1 MRLVSG
7 AIRRYPMIF
16 AFMAIITIVGVKS
29 YLELPRESSPD
40 VKIPFV
46 MVMTPYSGAGPE
58 DVENLITRKLERELK
73 GLADL
78 KEMTSTSVE
87 GASTIVLEFT
97 TDVEMSD
104 ALQKV
109 RDRVDLAKPE
119 LPDDPR
125 DDMMILELSSSDWPI
140 VQINLAADYDPAL
153 LKQAGEDLQEAFEQV
168 RGVLEVKLTGGVEH
182 EVRVDVD
189 PERLRAYGLTLLDV
203 VRLLAAANLNVPAG
217 HITQGTGEINV
228 RLRGEVRDPAE
239 LAEFRLPLADG
250 RTIPLSEVAAIRD
263 ATEELREATT
273 WQGVPVIGIGVQ
285 KRTDG
290 NTVKVVDGV
299 NEAVAALRAELPADY
314 RIEQVSENAQFV
326 RDSVKDVLSNLGLG
340 ILLAG
345 LLLFVFLHDWR
356 QTLIAAVAMPISV
369 MASFMLMQASGFTL
383 NVMSLM
389 ALGISVGTLVTNS
402 IVVLENISRLAEEG
416 VEPFEAAE
424 RGTAEVAIA
433 VLASTLTNIV
443 VFTPVAFMSGVMG
456 RVFLQ
461 FGLTVVYAT
470 LFSLVISFTLVPMLA
485 ARLVRPGRGVGH
497 GHSAVARLVRAWDD
511 AYARLAAAYG
521 ASLAWTL
528 HRKWVPLAATAA
540 VLVFSLLLLRFVG
553 GEFTPT
559 TDEGLCQVTL
569 ELPEG
574 TSLERTHELAQR
586 VALVAGAHAEVT
598 GVQVKVGGEDRGVE
612 DATVLIVLKPAAE
625 RDLDVGEFMNLLR
638 PELAGIPDA
647 RIAVSPVG
655 ESSASQDTDIQ
666 IEVLA
671 DDPAQLTAAAAMVY
685 DVVRDVPGLVEVQT
699 SDQPGKPELNV
710 VPRRLPLAQQG
721 LTAATVGGILRAAYE
736 GAQAGVFRQDGEE
749 YDVVVA
755 FDPASRAD
763 RAYVGDL
770 PVTAPSGAVLP
781 LSEVADLREGV
792 GDATILHADKQRKQ
806 DITANIAEGSL
817 TQKRALI
824 DAGLAG
830 LDLPA
835 GVVVRYAGM
844 AEIQDEAFASI
855 LGALVMAVILI
866 YIVMAAMLESFVHPV
881 TVMATLPL
889 GLIGMALALFF
900 TGETINIMSLM
911 ALVMMVGIVVNNA
924 ILMLDHTA
932 QLRARGLGIEAAL
945 LDACPIK
952 LRPIIM
958 ANLAIVIGMV
968 PQAMG
973 GAGAEFRTPMA
984 VVQIGGVLVSTVFTL
999 YVIPVVYVLFDRLT
1013 LAGRRERARGKSS
1026 ASLKVVPLR

>member
-1 MRLVSG
+1 MNLLRVFVRRPVLTTMLVVTLLYLG
-7 AIRRYPMIF
+7 FTGYR
-16 AFMAIITIVGVKS
+16 TLN
-29 YLELPRESSPD
+29 LELMPRIDFPVIVVTTVYPGAAPGEIETQVTKRIEDQVGTLANIEELESTSRESVSQVVIQFALETSQDQDAID
-40 VKIPFV
+40 VKDRIDRIR
-46 MVMTPYSGAGPE
+46 AELPE
-58 DVENLITRKLERELK
+58 DAEDPVVAKYEIGGAPIVNFAVTADRPLEEVYRTVDQVIRERL
-73 GLADL
+73 
-78 KEMTSTSVE
+78 S
-87 GASTIVLEFT
+87 
-97 TDVEMSD
+97 
-104 ALQKV
+104 
-109 RDRVDLAKPE
+109 RVD
-119 LPDDPR
+119 
-125 DDMMILELSSSDWPI
+125 
-140 VQINLAADYDPAL
+140 
-153 LKQAGEDLQEAFEQV
+153 
-168 RGVLEVKLTGGVEH
+168 GVAEVVVTGARER

-189 PERLRAYGLTLLDV
+189 PERLRAYGLTLIDV

-217 HITQGTGEINV
+217 HITQGDGEINV

-239 LAEFRLPLADG
+239 LAEFRLPLANG
-250 RTIPLSEVAAIRD
+250 QTVPLSEVAAVRD
-263 ATEELREATT
+263 ATAELREATD
-273 WQGVPVIGIGVQ
+273 WRGVPVIGIGVQ

-299 NEAVAALRAELPADY
+299 NEAVAALRAELPGDY
-314 RIEQVSENAQFV
+314 RIEQVSENARFV

-356 QTLIAAVAMPISV
+356 QTLIAALAMPISV
-369 MASFMLMQASGFTL
+369 VASFMLMQASGFTL

-402 IVVLENISRLAEEG
+402 IVVLENISRLVQEG
-416 VEPFEAAE
+416 AEPFEAAE
-424 RGTAEVAIA
+424 RGTAEVTIA
-433 VLASTLTNIV
+433 VLASTLTNVV
-443 VFTPVAFMSGVMG
+443 VFTPVAFMSGIMG

-497 GHSAVARLVRAWDD
+497 GRGAGARLARAWDD
-511 AYARLAAAYG
+511 AYARLAVAYG
-521 ASLAWTL
+521 ASLAWCL
-528 HRKWVPLAATAA
+528 RRKWVPLAATA
-540 VLVFSLLLLRFVG
+540 VTLVFSLALLRFVG
-553 GEFTPT
+553 GEFIPT
-559 TDEGLCQVTL
+559 TDQGLCQVTL

-586 VALVAGAHAEVT
+586 VARIAGAHPEVA
-598 GVQVKVGGEDRGVE
+598 GVQVKAGGEDRGVE
-612 DATVLIVLKPAAE
+612 DAAVLVVLKPAAE
-625 RDLDVGEFMNLLR
+625 RGLDVTEFMNLLR

-647 RIAVSPVG
+647 SIAVSPVG
-655 ESSASQDTDIQ
+655 ESRATQDADIL

-671 DDPAQLTAAAAMVY
+671 DDPAQLAAAAARVFG
-685 DVVRDVPGLVEVQT
+685 VVRGVPGLVEVQT

-710 VPRRLPLAQQG
+710 VPRRLQLAQQG
-721 LTAATVGGILRAAYE
+721 LTAANVGGVLRAAYE
-736 GAQAGVFRQDGEE
+736 GSQAGVFRQDGEE
-749 YDVVVA
+749 YDIVVA
-755 FDPASRAD
+755 FDPARRAD
-763 RAYVGDL
+763 RDYLGAL
-770 PVTAPSGAVLP
+770 PVASPSGAVLP
-781 LSEVADLREGV
+781 LAEVADLQEGE

-806 DITANIAEGSL
+806 EITANIAEGTLS
-817 TQKRALI
+817 QKRALI

-835 GVVVRYAGM
+835 GAVVRYAGT

-855 LGALVMAVILI
+855 LGALVMAVVLI

-932 QLRARGLGIEAAL
+932 QLRAGGLGIEAAL
-945 LDACPIK
+945 LDACPTK

-999 YVIPVVYVLFDRLT
+999 YLIPVVYVLFDRLT
-1013 LAGRRERARGKSS
+1013 LAGRRERARERS
-1026 ASLKVVPLR
+1026 ASSPMVAPLR

>member
-1 MRLVSG
+1 MNLLRVFVRRPVLTTMLVTTLLYLGFTGYRSLN
-7 AIRRYPMIF
+7 
-16 AFMAIITIVGVKS
+16 
-29 YLELPRESSPD
+29 LELMPRFDFPVIVVTTVYPGAAPGEIEMQITKRIEDQVGTLANIEELESTSRESVSQVVVQFALETSQDQDAID
-40 VKIPFV
+40 VK
-46 MVMTPYSGAGPE
+46 
-58 DVENLITRKLERELK
+58 
-73 GLADL
+73 
-78 KEMTSTSVE
+78 
-87 GASTIVLEFT
+87 
-97 TDVEMSD
+97 
-104 ALQKV
+104 
-109 RDRVDLAKPE
+109 DRVDRIRAE
-119 LPDDPR
+119 LPEDAEDPVITKY
-125 DDMMILELSSSDWPI
+125 DIGGAP
-140 VQINLAADYDPAL
+140 VVNFAVAADRPLEEVYRTVD
-153 LKQAGEDLQEAFEQV
+153 QV
-168 RGVLEVKLTGGVEH
+168 IKERLSRVDGVAEVVVTGARER
-182 EVRVDVD
+182 EVRVDVA

-203 VRLLAAANLNVPAG
+203 VRLLSAANLNVPAG
-217 HITQGTGEINV
+217 HITQGAGEISV

-239 LAEFRLPLADG
+239 LAEFRLPLANG
-250 RTIPLSEVAAIRD
+250 QTVPLSEVAAVRD
-263 ATEELREATT
+263 ATAELREATD

-314 RIEQVSENAQFV
+314 RIEQVSENARFV
-326 RDSVKDVLSNLGLG
+326 RDSVRDVLSNLGLG

-356 QTLIAAVAMPISV
+356 QTLIAALAMPISV
-369 MASFMLMQASGFTL
+369 VASFMLMQASGFTL

-402 IVVLENISRLAEEG
+402 IVVLENIGRLVGEG

-433 VLASTLTNIV
+433 VLASTLTNVV
-443 VFTPVAFMSGVMG
+443 VFTPVAFMSGIMG

-470 LFSLVISFTLVPMLA
+470 LFSLVVSFTLVPMLA

-497 GHSAVARLVRAWDD
+497 GRSAAARLARAWDD

-521 ASLAWTL
+521 VSLAL
-528 HRKWVPLAATAA
+528 ALRRKWVPLAAAA
-540 VLVFSLLLLRFVG
+540 AALVFSLGLLRFVG
-553 GEFTPT
+553 GEFIPT
-559 TDEGLCQVTL
+559 TDQGLCQVTL

-574 TSLERTHELAQR
+574 TNLERTHELAQR
-586 VALVAGAHAEVT
+586 VARIAGAHPEVV

-612 DATVLIVLKPAAE
+612 DAAVLVSLKPAAE
-625 RDLDVGEFMNLLR
+625 RDLDVTTFMNLLR

-647 RIAVSPVG
+647 RISVSPVG
-655 ESSASQDTDIQ
+655 ESRATQDADIL

-671 DDPAQLTAAAAMVY
+671 DEPAQLAAAAERVFG
-685 DVVRDVPGLVEVQT
+685 VVRGVPGLVEVQT

-721 LTAATVGGILRAAYE
+721 LTAATVGGILRTAYE
-736 GAQAGVFRQDGEE
+736 GSQAGVFRQDGEE
-749 YDVVVA
+749 YDIVVA

-763 RAYVGDL
+763 RAYLADL
-770 PVTAPSGAVLP
+770 PVAAPSGAVLP
-781 LSEVADLREGV
+781 LAELADLREGV

-806 DITANIAEGSL
+806 EISANIAEGTLS
-817 TQKRALI
+817 QKRTLI

-835 GVVVRYAGM
+835 GVVVRYGGT

-889 GLIGMALALFF
+889 GLIGMSLALFF
-900 TGETINIMSLM
+900 TGETISIMSLM

-945 LDACPIK
+945 LDACPTK

-984 VVQIGGVLVSTVFTL
+984 VVQIGGVVVSTVFTL
-999 YVIPVVYVLFDRLT
+999 YVVPVVYALFDRLT
-1013 LAGRRERARGKSS
+1013 LAGRRERARGKSA